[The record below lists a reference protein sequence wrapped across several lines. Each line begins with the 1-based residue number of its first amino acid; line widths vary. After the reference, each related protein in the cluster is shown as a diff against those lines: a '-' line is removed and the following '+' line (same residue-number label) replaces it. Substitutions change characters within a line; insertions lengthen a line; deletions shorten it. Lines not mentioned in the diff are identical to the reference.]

1 MPHTRDGTRL
11 LVACTII
18 DFHFMLTSELDYNLP
33 PDLIAQTPVEPRDA
47 SRLMVI
53 DRATGS
59 IAHHHFY
66 ELDKLLH
73 EHDLLVANDSRV
85 IPARLYGTKPS
96 GGKVELLLLRK
107 LDALTWR
114 GLVGGRNVST
124 VELVVHTG
132 RSIQVDVE
140 MSQDDGDWLLRFS
153 EPIDPYLESLGAMPL
168 PPYIHTRLD
177 DPTRYQTVYARIS
190 GSAAAPTAGLHFTPG
205 LIGKLAQSNVD
216 LAFVTLHVGLDT
228 FKPISEDVVEE
239 HKIHGEWC
247 GLPDETA
254 NAIRTTRLRGRRV
267 VAVGTTSA
275 RVLETAGVY
284 SNSHTPAAFSG
295 FTRLYITPCYSF
307 KVVDA
312 MITNFHLP
320 KSTLLA
326 MIGAF
331 MGLDLL
337 RLAYQEAMQLRYR
350 FYSFGDAMLIL

>member
-1 MPHTRDGTRL
+1 
-11 LVACTII
+11 
-18 DFHFMLTSELDYNLP
+18 
-33 PDLIAQTPVEPRDA
+33 
-47 SRLMVI
+47 MVI

-59 IAHHHFY
+59 IAHRHFY
-66 ELDKLLH
+66 ELDTLLH

-85 IPARLYGTKPS
+85 IPARLYGNKPS

-107 LDALTWR
+107 LDALRWR

-132 RSIQVDVE
+132 RTIQVDVE
-140 MSQDDGDWLLRFS
+140 ISQDDGDWLLRFS

-168 PPYIHTRLD
+168 PPYIHARLD

-190 GSAAAPTAGLHFTPG
+190 GSAAAPTAGLHFTPA
-205 LIGKLAQSNVD
+205 LIGKLARSGID

-228 FKPISEDVVEE
+228 FKPISEDQVEE
-239 HKIHGEWC
+239 HKIHSEWC
-247 GLPDETA
+247 ELPDVTA
-254 NAIRTTRLRGRRV
+254 NAIGATRAHGRRV

-275 RVLETAGVY
+275 RVLETAGA
-284 SNSHTPAAFSG
+284 NTISHTSAAFSG
-295 FTRLYITPCYSF
+295 FTRLYITPGYSF

-320 KSTLLA
+320 RSTLLA

-331 MGLDLL
+331 MGLELL
-337 RLAYQEAMQLRYR
+337 RLAYKEAVQLRYR